1 MLNEM
6 INDVPL
12 NRNTE
17 TATKMNFQDIFIVS
31 KCTKVVLFVL
41 FSMYIQL
48 EWHCPID
55 QFVNQKL
62 SLRGQCQQVSPWRLL
77 CFSVCTA
84 DAHQM
89 HHPGILL
96 QI

>member
-31 KCTKVVLFVL
+31 KMYKGSIIRFV
-41 FSMYIQL
+41 
-48 EWHCPID
+48 
-55 QFVNQKL
+55 
-62 SLRGQCQQVSPWRLL
+62 
-77 CFSVCTA
+77 
-84 DAHQM
+84 
-89 HHPGILL
+89 
-96 QI
+96 